1 MERVERYLRGLLL
14 GTAVVLALLRAEL
27 DAHVLVLIVLMV
39 AYSGTMELVWLLQ
52 KHFSAG
58 TAFASAA
65 CELLFASWMY
75 YLFRVSL
82 LLVFDLLILLRAHRQ
97 LKGGRF
103 IVVAIMAAVLYFA
116 AVAVTGF
123 QKTRSDGVYFLVA
136 QFLLYPGVALG
147 AFLLISQGLK
157 RSQQDVER
165 ERDELARRLDAR
177 NDTLATMSHEFRT
190 PLTMIHSSSQIL
202 LEERP
207 GALNDTQR
215 RFVNTIAESTS
226 RLIRLADDLLAR
238 IKVDSTWLA
247 LDLAEVDVRPLIK
260 KSVQAMTPFAEERSR
275 NLRYVYPHMLSM
287 VLADPKWIHQV
298 LVNLIHNAIKYTEGV
313 GSIVLSVKENE
324 EWVVVTV
331 SDDGGGILNIRKT
344 EVFQKYY
351 QENQESDGSLDGAGL
366 GLAIVKNIVEK
377 HNGSVYVG
385 SVPGMGSIFSFTL
398 PIARKNPS

>member
-14 GTAVVLALLRAEL
+14 GTALLLALLRAEL
-27 DAHVLVLIVLMV
+27 DAQVLVLVVLMA
-39 AYSGTMELVWLLQ
+39 AYSGTMELVLFFR
-52 KHFSAG
+52 KHSTEN
-58 TAFASAA
+58 TALASAA
-65 CELLFASWMY
+65 CELLFVSWMY

-82 LLVFDLLILLRAHRQ
+82 LLLLDILILLRARQQ

-103 IVVAIMAAVLYFA
+103 VVVPVVAAVLHFA
-116 AVAVTGF
+116 ALIVAGF
-123 QKTRSDGVYFLVA
+123 NGNPSHGANSLVV
-136 QFLLYPGVALG
+136 QFLLYPGIALG
-147 AFLLISQGLK
+147 SFLLVSQAVK
-157 RSQQDVER
+157 RSQQEVEL

-207 GALNDTQR
+207 GVLSETQR

-238 IKVDSTWLA
+238 IKVESVWLT
-247 LDLAEVDVRPLIK
+247 LDLQEVDVRPLVK
-260 KSVQAMTPFAEERSR
+260 KSVQTMTPFAEQRSR
-275 NLRYVYPHMLSM
+275 NLRYVYPHMLST

-298 LVNLIHNAIKYTEGV
+298 LVNLIHNAIKYTNGV
-313 GSIVLSVKENE
+313 GTIVLSVKENE

-331 SDDGGGILNIRKT
+331 SDDGGGIMNVHKT

-351 QENQESDGSLDGAGL
+351 QENQESDGSVDGAGL

-377 HNGSVYVG
+377 HNGRVYVG

-398 PIARKNPS
+398 PISRKSTS